1 MNKVNHEFPYVQL
14 SQEIIIFVAEDI
26 GRMLLLIQRLRHRL
40 SSKQRS
46 KLIKNILQK
55 RSEEKWSHQ
64 SIREINGMC

>member
-64 SIREINGMC
+64 SISEINGMC

>member
-1 MNKVNHEFPYVQL
+1 MSKVNHEFPYVQL
-14 SQEIIIFVAEDI
+14 SQEIIIFVAEDG

-55 RSEEKWSHQ
+55 RSEEKWSH
-64 SIREINGMC
+64 